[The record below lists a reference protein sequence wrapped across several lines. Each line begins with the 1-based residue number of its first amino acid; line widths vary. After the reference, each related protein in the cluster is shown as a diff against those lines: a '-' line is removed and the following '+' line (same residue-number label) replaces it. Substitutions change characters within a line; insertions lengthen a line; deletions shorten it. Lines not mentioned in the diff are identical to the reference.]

1 MHVDRLTRNLA
12 IANLVAQIFI
22 IVTGGAVR
30 LTGSGLGCSQWPL
43 CEPGQFT
50 PVFHEASSIHPYIE
64 FGNRTLTGVLTII
77 AVALLLAVY
86 TRPATRD
93 RRAVKKLAWLP
104 LIGIAIQAV
113 VGGITVWV
121 DLHPAIVGSH
131 MLISLALVAV
141 STYLLWRLVNPDDAP
156 RPLLDQ
162 TRGITLAGTGIG
174 TLLVTLGVI
183 VTGAGPHSGD
193 DAAPY
198 RWAMDTVMITR
209 VHAGL
214 AWLFIAFVILSY
226 VLVTRDKLASPSAQ
240 GAKAGTAWGY
250 VLAVTFLEG
259 IIGYTQHFLNLPE
272 VLVGLH
278 MFGAALIVTALTW
291 AICHLYPRTAQVT
304 ASPSADENPI
314 GARS

>member
-12 IANLVAQIFI
+12 IANLVAQILI

-50 PVFHEASSIHPYIE
+50 PVFHEESTIHPYIE
-64 FGNRTLTGVLTII
+64 FGNRTLTGVLAVI

-86 TRPATRD
+86 SRPATRD
-93 RRAVKKLAWLP
+93 RREVIKLAWLP

-162 TRGITLAGTGIG
+162 TRGITLAGMGIG
-174 TLLVTLGVI
+174 TLLVTAGVI

-193 DAAPY
+193 ESAPY

-214 AWLFIAFVILSY
+214 AWLFIGFVVLSY
-226 VLVTRDKLASPSAQ
+226 VLVTREKLSSPSDQ
-240 GAKAGTAWGY
+240 GAKAGNAWGY
-250 VLAVTFLEG
+250 VLAVTLLEG

-278 MFGAALIVTALTW
+278 MLGAALIVTALTW
-291 AICHLYPRTAQVT
+291 AICHLHPRTPPATV
-304 ASPSADENPI
+304 SPSADDSPI